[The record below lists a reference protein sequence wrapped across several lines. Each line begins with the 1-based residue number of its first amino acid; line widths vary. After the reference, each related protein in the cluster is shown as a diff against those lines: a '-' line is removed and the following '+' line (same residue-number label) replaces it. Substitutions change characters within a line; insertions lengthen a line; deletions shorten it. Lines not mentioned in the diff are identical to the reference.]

1 MQKKLITR
9 VISCAGLSALFMASN
24 IAHAQD
30 VSADATGL
38 EQIKQQLEEQTRKL
52 DAERKKLAEQERQLA
67 ETRKNLDNSQREL
80 NQLKARAGMA
90 TPPPALPSPAQTQPA
105 QTTTVARQEPV
116 KPVGKAPEETHRA
129 LEIAQIFEQPGV
141 LTPHGKFTIEPS
153 LQYAYS
159 TSNRVSLVGYT
170 IIPAILI
177 GLIDIREVQRT
188 TYTATLTGRYGVTN
202 RFEIETK
209 IPYVYRDDTTV
220 SRAFNRGSDRDVV
233 FNADDKGLG
242 DIELTGRYQFNDGG
256 ADNPYYIGTLRLKSR
271 TGKDPFES
279 KLSSTV
285 QGLVQGIE
293 TELPTGSGFYGVQPG
308 LTVLYP
314 SDPGVFFGSISYL
327 HNFERNDVDQEF
339 TDRPDERLDS
349 VKPGGIFGFNFGM
362 GLALNERS
370 SFSIGY
376 DHSSVGKVRIEQD
389 GESVANSVTVQLATL
404 LLGFSYQ
411 FDPKRAL
418 NVSLGAGLTVDTP
431 DVTLTVRMPTNL

>member
-1 MQKKLITR
+1 MSEMQKKLITY
-9 VISCAGLSALFMASN
+9 VSCASVSFFFLASSPTR
-24 IAHAQD
+24 AQD
-30 VSADATGL
+30 TGGDAGL
-38 EQIKQQLEEQTRKL
+38 AQIRQQLEEQTRKL
-52 DAERKKLAEQERQLA
+52 DAERKKLAEQERQLS
-67 ETRKNLDNSQREL
+67 ETRRNLDNSQREL
-80 NQLKARAGMA
+80 NQLKAKAGMVP
-90 TPPPALPSPAQTQPA
+90 PPPAPTA
-105 QTTTVARQEPV
+105 TVARQEPD
-116 KPVGKAPEETHRA
+116 KPVGQAPEETHRA

-170 IIPAILI
+170 VIPAILI

-233 FNADDKGLG
+233 FESDGKGLG

-279 KLSSTV
+279 KLSSSV

-293 TELPTGSGFYGVQPG
+293 TELPTGSGFFGVQPG

-327 HNFERNDVDQEF
+327 HNFEREDVDQEF
-339 TDRPDERLDS
+339 TDGPDVRFDS

-376 DHSSVGKVRIEQD
+376 DHSSVGKTRIEQD
-389 GESVANSVTVQLATL
+389 GESVANSVSVQLATL

-411 FDPKRAL
+411 LDPKRSL